1 MAEAPPPTRFTFR
14 TIGELAERC
23 GQYCWIENR
32 LFALTGTWASAPD
45 AAGAAGAAGAVEAA
59 GSAGAI
65 EAEIRVVCSAMSSW
79 HGFVAGQ
86 WWDRLPVRAGVDPA
100 ALVVPPPG
108 PFAPALGLLEAD
120 ADLMGALGGLA
131 EQILPVL
138 LGVYDEHLAGASP
151 VSEAPVRALLGLV
164 RPQLTLE
171 IERGREVLR
180 RGQRVGAEADA
191 GVEKRADMAA
201 RLQRVL
207 GAERAIFPA
216 ARAS

>member
-1 MAEAPPPTRFTFR
+1 VAEAPPPPKFVFR
-14 TIGELAERC
+14 TIGDLAERC

-32 LFALTGTWASAPD
+32 LFALTGMWASAPG
-45 AAGAAGAAGAVEAA
+45 AAGAAGAAGAL
-59 GSAGAI
+59 
-65 EAEIRVVCSAMSSW
+65 EAEIRVACSAMSSW

-108 PFAPALGLLEAD
+108 PFGPVFELLEAD
-120 ADLMGALGGLA
+120 ADLRGALGGLA
-131 EQILPVL
+131 EQILPAL

-151 VSEAPVRALLGLV
+151 VSEAPVRALLGLI
-164 RPQLTLE
+164 RPQLILE

-180 RGQRVGAEADA
+180 QGPGAAAEADG
-191 GVEKRADMAA
+191 GVEKRAEMAA

-207 GAERAIFPA
+207 GAEKAIFPA

>member
-1 MAEAPPPTRFTFR
+1 VAEAAPPTRFTFR
-14 TIGELAERC
+14 TIGDLAERC

-32 LFALTGTWASAPD
+32 LFALTGMWASTPG
-45 AAGAAGAAGAVEAA
+45 AAGAAGAAGAV
-59 GSAGAI
+59 

-100 ALVVPPPG
+100 SLVVPPPG
-108 PFAPALGLLEAD
+108 PFGPAFELLEAD

-131 EQILPVL
+131 EQILPAL

-171 IERGREVLR
+171 IERGREALR
-180 RGQRVGAEADA
+180 RGPGVGAEADA
-191 GVEKRADMAA
+191 GAEKRAGVAA

-207 GAERAIFPA
+207 APERAIFPA
-216 ARAS
+216 APAS